1 MLALLALLGAAIAL
15 VLLAG
20 CTDGSDDA
28 GGDGDGGQVAAG
40 PGPTYPTVP
49 FAELDARLA
58 ERVRT
63 AELPGAV
70 LLVEQDGARLHS
82 FATGS
87 LDEDSPLPLGETG
100 RWLVAAVAMSLT
112 EDGLVDLDEPVGR
125 HLPALADGGLG
136 PVTLRQLLSHTA
148 GLPTDLDCAGDCDAA
163 LATIELVGP
172 PGEVFAVSPV
182 STHVAA
188 RLAEAVTGRPWSEVA
203 AERLLEPLAM
213 TATSFDE
220 PARTGA
226 PANPTPGDAGA
237 TTVPMAPPA
246 PQDLLAVD
254 GTTTAADLGRFLT
267 MVLAKGDGP
276 TGRLLEPASV
286 EEIERDQTTT
296 LDTSREPW
304 VAATGIPTHGL
315 GVWRDRPRGDGTGLA
330 SVVSA
335 PNQTGVYPLVDR
347 AREAWAVV
355 AVLDDPL
362 LPLEA
367 VRDSAAVAQL
377 VGVAID
383 TDGRAIREPG
393 TPLGG

>member
-1 MLALLALLGAAIAL
+1 MLALLGAAIAL

-20 CTDGSDDA
+20 CTDGSGDA

-49 FAELDARLA
+49 FAELDTRLA
-58 ERVRT
+58 TRVRT

-125 HLPALADGGLG
+125 HLPAMADGELG
-136 PVTLRQLLSHTA
+136 PVTLRQLLSHTS
-148 GLPTDLDCAGDCDAA
+148 GLPTELDCAGDCDAA
-163 LATIELVGP
+163 LAAVELVGP
-172 PGEVFAVSPV
+172 PGEVFAVGPV

-188 RLAEAVTGRPWSEVA
+188 RLAEAVTGRPWNEVA

-220 PARTGA
+220 PLRADAPGA
-226 PANPTPGDAGA
+226 PTSGDAGA
-237 TTVPMAPPA
+237 STGSAAPPA

-254 GTTTAADLGRFLT
+254 GTITAADLGRFLT

-276 TGRLLEPASV
+276 TGRLLDPASV
-286 EEIERDQTTT
+286 EEMERDQTTT

-367 VRDSAAVAQL
+367 VRDSATVAQL
-377 VGVAID
+377 IGVAID